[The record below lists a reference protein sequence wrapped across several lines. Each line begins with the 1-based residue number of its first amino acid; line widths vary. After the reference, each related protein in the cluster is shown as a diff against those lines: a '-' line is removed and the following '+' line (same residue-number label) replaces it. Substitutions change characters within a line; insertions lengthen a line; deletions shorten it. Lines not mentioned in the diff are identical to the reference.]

1 MTCDGAGAWG
11 SPEACAHLVLT
22 LLGDLGL
29 VVRVEGGLC
38 SQIRMGGRCSGLGC
52 DLGVHGRKR
61 KKQGAV
67 ATWEGPPA
75 GGQAWAQLLGCL
87 LAVELWLISPPRLHF
102 HLFIDDNSH
111 PSRGLAERVQ

>member
-38 SQIRMGGRCSGLGC
+38 SQIRMGGWCSEPGC

-67 ATWEGPPA
+67 ATWEAPRRRTS
-75 GGQAWAQLLGCL
+75 LGSASRL
-87 LAVELWLISPPRLHF
+87 FTGRGTLA
-102 HLFIDDNSH
+102 HLSSETPFPFVH
-111 PSRGLAERVQ
+111 